1 MATIAIL
8 GYGTVGSGVLEVL
21 RRNAASIER
30 RAGQPVTVKYICDIR
45 DFSSHPDAALFVNNI
60 DVILSDPEVTAVVE
74 TIGGLKPAYFYVKSA
89 LESGRHVVT
98 SNKELVATH
107 GAELLAIARRRGV
120 CFLFE
125 ASVGGGTPIIT
136 PMHQCM
142 AANVISEIAGIV
154 NGTTNFMLTKMAREN
169 MDFGAALKLAQ
180 SLGYA
185 ETIDPSADVDGIDAQ
200 RKISILASL
209 AFGRHF
215 FPQNVPTRGIRD
227 VSVKDIALAARQGAA
242 VRLIAW
248 ARRGDDG
255 SVALAVEPMLIPR
268 EKAQTLNVSAE
279 EIRRFREISEKMYLP
294 YDKELDIF
302 VQHDT
307 FLDKDL
313 MPASELPAEDR
324 PLNQKWSWDRILRS
338 CFIKQA
344 DVLQGLYFLEH
355 LYDKETIRRNF
366 DFYEPMTVHESSL
379 SPCVHSILAASLG
392 KLDRAQEFYRRTA
405 RLDLDNINNDTCDG
419 LHITSMAG
427 SWLSIVQ
434 GFAGM
439 RTLTGQ
445 LSFDPQLPDGWDG
458 YAFKIVY
465 RGRLIEVSVSR
476 DGTGLKLL
484 SGDTMTVLLH
494 GREVTL
500 VGSSLNP
507 EDEND

>member
-1 MATIAIL
+1 MEKPGSNITGTSDMLDTEAIL
-8 GYGTVGSGVLEVL
+8 DLMLACQLIPSKGEGRRLVQQGGVM
-21 RRNAASIER
+21 
-30 RAGQPVTVKYICDIR
+30 
-45 DFSSHPDAALFVNNI
+45 VN
-60 DVILSDPEVTAVVE
+60 EEKVE
-74 TIGGLKPAYFYVKSA
+74 S
-89 LESGRHVVT
+89 
-98 SNKELVATH
+98 
-107 GAELLAIARRRGV
+107 
-120 CFLFE
+120 
-125 ASVGGGTPIIT
+125 
-136 PMHQCM
+136 
-142 AANVISEIAGIV
+142 
-154 NGTTNFMLTKMAREN
+154 
-169 MDFGAALKLAQ
+169 
-180 SLGYA
+180 
-185 ETIDPSADVDGIDAQ
+185 IDASYTAEQ
-200 RKISILASL
+200 L
-209 AFGRHF
+209 
-215 FPQNVPTRGIRD
+215 
-227 VSVKDIALAARQGAA
+227 
-242 VRLIAW
+242 
-248 ARRGDDG
+248 
-255 SVALAVEPMLIPR
+255 MLIPR
-268 EKAQTLNVSAE
+268 EKAQTLGVNAE

-294 YDKELDIF
+294 YDEELGVF

-313 MPASELPAEDR
+313 MPADALSPADR

-392 KLDRAQEFYRRTA
+392 KLEKAQELYRRTA

-439 RTLTGQ
+439 RTLTGS

-476 DGTGLKLL
+476 EGTGLKLL
-484 SGDTMTVLLH
+484 SGEALTVMLH
-494 GREVTL
+494 GHEVRL
-500 VGSSLNP
+500 AP
-507 EDEND
+507 AEADA

>member
-1 MATIAIL
+1 
-8 GYGTVGSGVLEVL
+8 
-21 RRNAASIER
+21 
-30 RAGQPVTVKYICDIR
+30 
-45 DFSSHPDAALFVNNI
+45 
-60 DVILSDPEVTAVVE
+60 
-74 TIGGLKPAYFYVKSA
+74 
-89 LESGRHVVT
+89 
-98 SNKELVATH
+98 
-107 GAELLAIARRRGV
+107 
-120 CFLFE
+120 
-125 ASVGGGTPIIT
+125 
-136 PMHQCM
+136 
-142 AANVISEIAGIV
+142 
-154 NGTTNFMLTKMAREN
+154 
-169 MDFGAALKLAQ
+169 
-180 SLGYA
+180 
-185 ETIDPSADVDGIDAQ
+185 
-200 RKISILASL
+200 
-209 AFGRHF
+209 
-215 FPQNVPTRGIRD
+215 
-227 VSVKDIALAARQGAA
+227 
-242 VRLIAW
+242 
-248 ARRGDDG
+248 
-255 SVALAVEPMLIPR
+255 
-268 EKAQTLNVSAE
+268 
-279 EIRRFREISEKMYLP
+279 MYLP

-313 MPASELPAEDR
+313 RPASELPAEDR